1 MLHSLHIENI
11 AVIKQIELEFSDGF
25 MVISGETGA
34 GKSIIIDSINL
45 ILGAKADKEL
55 IRHGESTATVSALFT
70 DLSDLTVS
78 QCREHGVAL
87 DEDNNLF
94 IQRSISLD
102 GR

>member
-1 MLHSLHIENI
+1 MLHTLHIENI
-11 AVIKQIELEFSDGF
+11 AVIKQIDIEFSSGF

-70 DLSDLTVS
+70 DLSDKTVS
-78 QCREHGVAL
+78 QCSAL
-87 DEDNNLF
+87 GISIDE
-94 IQRSISLD
+94 
-102 GR
+102 